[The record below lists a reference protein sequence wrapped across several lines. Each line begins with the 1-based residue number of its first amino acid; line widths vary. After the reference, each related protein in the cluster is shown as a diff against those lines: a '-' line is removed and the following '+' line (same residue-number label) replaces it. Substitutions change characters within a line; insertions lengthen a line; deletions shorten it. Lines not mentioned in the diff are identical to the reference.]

1 MHQKFMI
8 LSIVLVFSHFF
19 NQKSLPSGHETI
31 YSQRFLFITYF
42 HMHNAGKKESEAG
55 KTQFEMHK
63 TLILIKPDTI
73 ARGIVG
79 DILSRIEKKSLKI
92 VAMKFINMTEELC
105 REHYAHIAHQPFF
118 PKIVS
123 YMTDGPV
130 LALVVEG
137 IDAVRQ
143 VRNLCGATDPQFAA
157 PGTIRG
163 DHSCTIDYNLIH
175 SSDSIASADI
185 EIARFFKSE
194 EVFQYTKN
202 VYVN

>member
-1 MHQKFMI
+1 MQENNIFI
-8 LSIVLVFSHFF
+8 IVLVFAYFF
-19 NQKSLPSGHETI
+19 NEKSLLSRYETI
-31 YSQRFLFITYF
+31 YSQRFLSIIYSY
-42 HMHNAGKKESEAG
+42 MHNTGKKESEAG

-92 VAMKFINMTEELC
+92 VAMKFIDMTEELC

-130 LALVVEG
+130 LALVIEG
-137 IDAVRQ
+137 IDSVRQ

-185 EIARFFKSE
+185 EIARFFITE

>member
-1 MHQKFMI
+1 
-8 LSIVLVFSHFF
+8 
-19 NQKSLPSGHETI
+19 
-31 YSQRFLFITYF
+31 
-42 HMHNAGKKESEAG
+42 MHNTGKRESEAG

-79 DILSRIEKKSLKI
+79 DILSRLERKSLKI
-92 VAMKFINMTEELC
+92 IGMKFIAMTEDLC
-105 REHYAHIAHQPFF
+105 KEHYSHIAHQPFF
-118 PKIVS
+118 SKIVT

-130 LALVVEG
+130 LALVIEG

-143 VRNLCGATDPQFAA
+143 VRNICGATDPQFAA

-175 SSDSIASADI
+175 SSDSIASADL
-185 EIARFFKSE
+185 EISRFFTSE
-194 EVFQYTKN
+194 EVFHYTKN

>member
-1 MHQKFMI
+1 MTTKI
-8 LSIVLVFSHFF
+8 YTPDVF
-19 NQKSLPSGHETI
+19 
-31 YSQRFLFITYF
+31 YFLLYF
-42 HMHNAGKKESEAG
+42 PMHNAGKKESEAG

-92 VAMKFINMTEELC
+92 VGMKFITMTEELC

-118 PKIVS
+118 PKIVT

-130 LALVVEG
+130 LAMVVEG

-175 SSDSIASADI
+175 SSDSIASADL
-185 EIARFFKSE
+185 EINRFFKSE

>member
-1 MHQKFMI
+1 
-8 LSIVLVFSHFF
+8 
-19 NQKSLPSGHETI
+19 
-31 YSQRFLFITYF
+31 
-42 HMHNAGKKESEAG
+42 MHNHGKTESEDG
-55 KTQFEMHK
+55 KTQFDIHK
-63 TLILIKPDTI
+63 TLILLKPDTI

-79 DILSRIEKKSLKI
+79 DIISRLERKSLK
-92 VAMKFINMTEELC
+92 VVGMKFIAMSSELLKD
-105 REHYAHIAHQPFF
+105 HYGHHSEKPYF
-118 PKIVS
+118 PKIVK

-130 LALVVEG
+130 LAMVIEG

-175 SSDSIASADI
+175 ASDSINSADI
-185 EIARFFKSE
+185 EIARFFAPE

>member
-1 MHQKFMI
+1 
-8 LSIVLVFSHFF
+8 
-19 NQKSLPSGHETI
+19 
-31 YSQRFLFITYF
+31 
-42 HMHNAGKKESEAG
+42 MHNAGKQESEAG

-79 DILSRIEKKSLKI
+79 DILSRLERKSLKI
-92 VAMKFINMTEELC
+92 VGMTEELC
-105 REHYAHIAHQPFF
+105 KEHYAHIAHQPFF
-118 PKIVS
+118 PKIVT

-143 VRNLCGATDPQFAA
+143 VRNICGATDPQFAA

-175 SSDSIASADI
+175 SSDSIASADA
-185 EIARFFKSE
+185 EIVRFFKAD

>member
-1 MHQKFMI
+1 M
-8 LSIVLVFSHFF
+8 
-19 NQKSLPSGHETI
+19 
-31 YSQRFLFITYF
+31 R
-42 HMHNAGKKESEAG
+42 NAGKKESEAG
-55 KTQFEMHK
+55 KTQFDIHS
-63 TLILIKPDTI
+63 TLILLKPDTV

-79 DILSRIEKKSLKI
+79 DIISRLERKSLK
-92 VAMKFINMTEELC
+92 VVGMKLISMSKELLV
-105 REHYAHIAHQPFF
+105 EHYGHHSEKPYF
-118 PKIVS
+118 PKIVA

-130 LALVVEG
+130 LAMVIEG

-175 SSDSIASADI
+175 ASDSIDSADV
-185 EIARFFKSE
+185 EISRFFKAE